1 MTNDEI
7 AIMLE
12 PFAVK
17 HNLDK
22 LILFGSRA
30 QGCND
35 ERSDIDLAVVGGN
48 YTAFKYDVNDNA
60 RTLLMFD
67 IMDYDRVSP
76 RLKGEIDTYGQLIYK
91 KA

>member
-7 AIMLE
+7 AIMME

-67 IMDYDRVSP
+67 IVDYDRVSP

>member
-67 IMDYDRVSP
+67 IVDYDRVSP